1 MLLTPIALLFSRLTH
16 FMKHNTY
23 TNIFNYTHD
32 IVQAHHI
39 ERLFTQT
46 YIHFSFSRFF
56 YITKILILVV
66 VFLYHPHNLRE
77 QRCIRRQQR
86 KERLCSTGDIFLP
99 GDFLLKL
106 LFCHHPLLS
115 FISAINS

>member
-56 YITKILILVV
+56 LHNKNINISGSILVSSTQ
-66 VFLYHPHNLRE
+66 FERTTLY
-77 QRCIRRQQR
+77 
-86 KERLCSTGDIFLP
+86 T
-99 GDFLLKL
+99 
-106 LFCHHPLLS
+106 
-115 FISAINS
+115 